1 MKNIILI
8 APPGAGKGTAAK
20 MLVEK
25 LYMVHISVGD
35 LLRKEV
41 NSGSELGKSL
51 SIKMQTGKLVE
62 DELIFEIMKKRFNE
76 PDIKNGIILDG
87 FPRNTNQAIELDKM
101 DTKIDAVIYLNV
113 SKEVLE
119 NRIVGRIV
127 CPKCGIAYNINSKD
141 LMPKVENTCDK
152 CGSTLEKRKDDT
164 KEIFDTRYDTY
175 MEETYPVLEYYK
187 EKGILYDIDSINKD
201 ETYNKILEILE
212 STGPKAY

>member
-20 MLVEK
+20 QLVDN
-25 LYMVHISVGD
+25 LNMVHISVGD
-35 LLRKEV
+35 LLREEV
-41 NSGSELGKSL
+41 KSGSLLGKSL

-62 DELIFEIMKKRFNE
+62 DELIFEIMRKRFAE
-76 PDIKNGIILDG
+76 PDTKNGIILDG

-101 DTKIDAVIYLNV
+101 DTKIDSVIYMTV
-113 SKEVLE
+113 PREVLE

-127 CPKCGIAYNINSKD
+127 CPDCGMGYNTNSKEM
-141 LMPKVENTCDK
+141 MPKVENTCDK
-152 CGSTLEKRKDDT
+152 CGATLIKRKDDT
-164 KEIFDTRYDTY
+164 KEIFDSRYDTY

-187 EKGILYDIDSINKD
+187 NKGILYEIDSTNKD

-212 STGPKAY
+212 STGPMA

>member
-25 LYMVHISVGD
+25 LNMVHISVGD
-35 LLRKEV
+35 LLREEV
-41 NSGSELGKSL
+41 NSGSELGKEL

-62 DELIFEIMKKRFNE
+62 DELIFKIMVNRFKQD
-76 PDIKNGIILDG
+76 DIKNGVILDG

-101 DTKIDAVIYLNV
+101 EINIDAVIYLNV

-119 NRIVGRIV
+119 DRIVGRIV
-127 CPKCGIAYNINSKD
+127 CPNCGMGYNINNPSM
-141 LMPKVENTCDK
+141 MPKVENTCDK
-152 CGSTLEKRKDDT
+152 CGSSLTKRKDDT
-164 KEIFDTRYDTY
+164 KEIFEDRYDTY
-175 MEETYPVLEYYK
+175 MKETYPVLEYYK
-187 EKGILYDIDSINKD
+187 NKNILYNIDSLDKD
-201 ETYNKILEILE
+201 EVFNEMIKIIE